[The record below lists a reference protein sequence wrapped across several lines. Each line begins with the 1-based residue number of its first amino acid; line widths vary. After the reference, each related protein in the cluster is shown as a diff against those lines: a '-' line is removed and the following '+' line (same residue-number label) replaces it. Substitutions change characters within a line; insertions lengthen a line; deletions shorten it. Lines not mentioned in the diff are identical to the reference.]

1 MKLTKK
7 YDYASLKREEGETR
21 LYLTPD
27 GESLPSVTS
36 VLSKT
41 KDKEFLRRWKQRVGE
56 KKAQKILDESSKIG
70 TALHLFIERF
80 VNDTGYKDLTKIGV
94 KAEQM
99 AQIIIEQ
106 GLKDVNEVWGSE
118 VHLYYPGKYAGT
130 TDMVGLYKGRPAIID
145 FKQTNRPKK
154 REWIQDYLMQLS
166 AYGMAHNKIFGT
178 DIDQGI
184 IMMCSRDLTY
194 QVFEL
199 TGEKWSRAADTF
211 MKRLDKYLQSII

>member
-7 YDYASLKREEGETR
+7 YDYASLKREEGDTR

-56 KKAQKILDESSKIG
+56 KKAQKILDESSRIG

-80 VNDTGYKDLTKIGV
+80 VNDTGYKDLTKIGA

-99 AQIIIEQ
+99 AQVIIKQ
-106 GLKDVNEVWGSE
+106 GLKDVTEVWGSE

-130 TDMVGLYKGRPAIID
+130 TDMVGMYKGRPAIID

-199 TGEKWSRAADTF
+199 TGENGSRAADTF
-211 MKRLDKYLQSII
+211 MKRLDKYLSLII

>member
-1 MKLTKK
+1 VKLTKK
-7 YDYASLKREEGETR
+7 YDYASLKKEEGETR

-41 KDKEFLRRWKQRVGE
+41 KDKEFLRRWKQRVGD
-56 KKAQKILDESSKIG
+56 KKAQKILDESSRIG

-194 QVFEL
+194 QIFEL
-199 TGEKWSRAADTF
+199 TGENWRRSADTF
-211 MKRLDKYLQSII
+211 MKRLDKYLSLII